1 MSIVTFEFLFFL
13 FASLIVFY
21 LFPKKYRWLVLL
33 GASIYFFVKACS
45 WKLGLYLIS
54 GIIITYVGARIIDE
68 RCKKQKTK
76 KITLII
82 TLFGI
87 VSQLF
92 MLKYVNIFPL
102 TGNMFLSVFDM
113 DLQFGT
119 FNFIAPL
126 GISYYTLSLI
136 SYVVDVYWT
145 TCKAEKNILKYALFA
160 CYYPS
165 MISGPIIRYPQMR
178 DEFFNE
184 KKLDWNNIYQGFYRI
199 LYGLMK
205 KLVIADALSAIV
217 TKVFGN
223 YEVYNSI
230 FIIYGVICYA
240 IQIYCDFSGCMDII
254 IGASKMYGVKLPE
267 NFDSP
272 FFSKNLSEFWRR
284 WHISLGLWGKDYI
297 MYPLLKSSLFQNFG
311 KKCKK
316 IFGKKTGKKI
326 TTITAILILW
336 LFIGL
341 WHGASYKYIFAAGIL
356 PWIYL
361 AVGELFS
368 DIPEKLNKLLHINT
382 KCFSF
387 RLFQSIRTFLFMCLV
402 WLFVCG
408 EHLKD
413 FFKIAKNIFK
423 LPDIN
428 LKANL
433 ALIHPVVIVLM
444 LVLVFIVD
452 FLNYKKINAIE
463 KFQEQNFLF
472 RWIFM
477 LIIIS
482 IILLCGCYG
491 PNYSAVDFIYGGF

>member
-1 MSIVTFEFLFFL
+1 MSIVTIEFLAFL
-13 FASLIVFY
+13 FISLIIFY
-21 LFPKKYRWLVLL
+21 MFPKKYRWVVLL
-33 GASIYFFVKACS
+33 GASIIFFVKACS
-45 WKLGLYLIS
+45 WVLGIYLIS

-68 RCKKQKTK
+68 RCKKQKTRK
-76 KITLII
+76 VVLII
-82 TLFGI
+82 TLIGI

-102 TGNMFLSVFDM
+102 TGNVFTNIFDM
-113 DLQFGT
+113 NLQFGT
-119 FNFIAPL
+119 FNFVAPL

-145 TCKAEKNILKYALFA
+145 TCKPEKNILKHALFA

-165 MISGPIIRYPQMR
+165 MISGPIIRYPQMK
-178 DEFFNE
+178 EQFFNE
-184 KKLDWNNIYQGFYRI
+184 KSLEWENIYQGFYRI
-199 LYGLMK
+199 ILGLMK

-217 TKVFGN
+217 SIVFKD
-223 YEVYNSI
+223 YTVYNGI
-230 FIIYGVICYA
+230 YIIYGVVCYA

-284 WHISLGLWGKDYI
+284 WHISLGAWGKDYI
-297 MYPLLKSSLFQNFG
+297 MYPMLKSSLFQKLG

-316 IFGKKTGKKI
+316 IFGKRIGKKI
-326 TTITAILILW
+326 PTITAILILW

-361 AVGELFS
+361 TVGELFEY
-368 DIPEKLNKLLHINT
+368 IPEKLTKILHIKT
-382 KCFSF
+382 DCFSF
-387 RLFQSIRTFLFMCLV
+387 RLFQSIRTFFFMCII

-408 EHLKD
+408 EHLRD
-413 FFKIAKNIFK
+413 FSEIVKNIFV
-423 LPDIN
+423 LPDIS
-428 LKANL
+428 LKSKL
-433 ALIHPVVIVLM
+433 ALSHPIIVILM
-444 LVLVFIVD
+444 LGLVFIVD
-452 FLNYKKINAIE
+452 YLNYKKINIFK
-463 KFQEQNFLF
+463 KFGEQNIIFRWVFLF
-472 RWIFM
+472 T
-477 LIIIS
+477 III

-491 PNYSAVDFIYGGF
+491 PNYNAVDFIYGGF